1 MSIMA
6 EVMMKLPKS
15 PGDKNIVRAN
25 APAKLTRLR
34 NRVREVRVIIELTA
48 RLPRSWGEFMR

>member
-1 MSIMA
+1 MV
-6 EVMMKLPKS
+6 EVMMKIPKS

-34 NRVREVRVIIELTA
+34 NRVREMRVIIELTA